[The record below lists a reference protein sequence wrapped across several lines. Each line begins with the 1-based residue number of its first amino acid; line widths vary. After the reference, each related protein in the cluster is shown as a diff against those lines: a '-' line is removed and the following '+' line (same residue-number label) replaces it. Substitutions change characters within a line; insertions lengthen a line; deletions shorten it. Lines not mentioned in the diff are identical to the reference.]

1 MRWWDGIIDLMDR
14 SSSKLWELVMA
25 RESDMQQSMGFQRAG
40 RDRMT

>member
-25 RESDMQQSMGFQRAG
+25 REAWHVA
-40 RDRMT
+40 DRKSVV